1 MWHNFLNKDSLERS
15 VLNCCQSRTFTEV
28 AVWFIKLQ
36 VWKLIIKKKGQKCR
50 KAYYVLLQTLDGLFL
65 EVDKVAVFFLSVIK
79 LQMGKFLIKKK
90 RPRGLLYK
98 RPTSKSTKKKGL
110 DYIPVATGRTSM
122 AENLI
127 TGEWQN
133 LWPWLPTAALP
144 TVEVWNFSKY
154 LSSCFCSNI
163 MQSSRRT
170 TCKSIVLKRFVSP
183 NFKVRGPS

>member
-1 MWHNFLNKDSLERS
+1 MKAYH
-15 VLNCCQSRTFTEV
+15 Q
-28 AVWFIKLQ
+28 A
-36 VWKLIIKKKGQKCR
+36 KGQKGR
-50 KAYYVLLQTLDGLFL
+50 KAYYVLLQTHDGLFL
-65 EVDKVAVFFLSVIK
+65 EVDKVAVFFLSDIK

-90 RPRGLLYK
+90 AKRIIQKANIKVHKEEEGLDF
-98 RPTSKSTKKKGL
+98 GL
-110 DYIPVATGRTSM
+110 DYIPVATGRTNM

-133 LWPWLPTAALP
+133 LCPWLPTAALP